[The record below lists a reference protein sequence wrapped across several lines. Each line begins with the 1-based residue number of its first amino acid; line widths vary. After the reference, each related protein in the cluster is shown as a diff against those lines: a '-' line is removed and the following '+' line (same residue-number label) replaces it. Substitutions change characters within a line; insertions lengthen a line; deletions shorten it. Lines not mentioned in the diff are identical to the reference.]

1 MGRKEVCTARPCRW
15 RLSLWPMRLR
25 LRLLLL
31 LLLLLRRLLLLLLL
45 LLLGLLL
52 GGGLLRRIW
61 KLAWRHGMGVVGIHM
76 FGEGSG

>member
-1 MGRKEVCTARPCRW
+1 MSRKEVCTARPCRW
-15 RLSLWPMRLR
+15 RLSLRPMR

-45 LLLGLLL
+45 LR
-52 GGGLLRRIW
+52 GGLLRRIR

-76 FGEGSG
+76 LEEGSG

>member
-15 RLSLWPMRLR
+15 RLSLRPMRWR

-31 LLLLLRRLLLLLLL
+31 LLLRRLLLL

-52 GGGLLRRIW
+52 GGGLLRRIR
-61 KLAWRHGMGVVGIHM
+61 KLAWRHGMGIVGIHM